1 MSAAVPIGRLRPGWP
16 GGVSATAEAGFLPI
30 VVALLFVGVV
40 AHLAGSGEAGD
51 VAWLGAT
58 ALAAG
63 VLAVAIGRDVLA
75 RRVGVDVIALLAMV
89 GSIGL
94 GELLAGAVIAVMSA
108 SGRALE
114 TFAHGR
120 AERELAG
127 LVSRA
132 PTVAHRYEEVGIR
145 TRAVADV
152 RRDDRLL
159 IRPGEVVPVDGVVLD
174 AAATMDESA
183 ITGESRLVVRA
194 FDDPVASGTIN
205 AGAAFDLRATATA
218 EASTYA
224 GIVRLVREAQGS
236 RAPLVRLADRYAL
249 AFLPLTLGLAG
260 IAWLVSG
267 DAVRALAVLVVAT
280 PCPLIIAAP
289 IALVAGVSHAARRG
303 IIVKGGGPLET
314 LAGVR
319 TLLMDKT
326 GTLTAGSPKLER
338 VEVGPTGDAELV
350 LRLAASLEQAS
361 PHVLAAAIVHAAHD
375 RAIQLEPPKSVTET
389 PGDGVRG
396 TVAGHAVTVG
406 GMDLATAGISVPRWA
421 RDAQRQIA
429 LASSSAAY
437 VRVDDQLAGILVL
450 VDPIRPEAPRALRL
464 ARGAGVRRIVLLSGD
479 DPSVAGAVGTALGID
494 SILAERTPA
503 EKVAVVR
510 AERIAAPGAT
520 VMIGD
525 GINDAPALAA
535 ADCGVA
541 MGARGATASSEAA
554 DVVITVDRL
563 DRLAE
568 AIRIAQRARRIAL
581 QSIVVG
587 MALSVVAMVVAAAGL
602 LAPVPGAILQEG
614 IDVVVI
620 VNALRALGGERPA
633 VRSVAGWAATRQR
646 LEADHTDMRPLI
658 VRVREAADSLG
669 AADRGAVPS
678 LLRGLRDALVADLLP
693 HEMEEETTVY
703 PLLAKALGG
712 EDPLAPLSTTHR
724 EIFHLARLFGRA
736 VDALPAAGPDPQQL
750 PELRRVLYG
759 LHAIL
764 ELHLAQ
770 ETELYMTLADAGASA
785 A

>member
-1 MSAAVPIGRLRPGWP
+1 
-16 GGVSATAEAGFLPI
+16 
-30 VVALLFVGVV
+30 
-40 AHLAGSGEAGD
+40 
-51 VAWLGAT
+51 
-58 ALAAG
+58 
-63 VLAVAIGRDVLA
+63 
-75 RRVGVDVIALLAMV
+75 
-89 GSIGL
+89 GL
-94 GELLAGAVIAVMSA
+94 GEYLAGAVIAVMSA

-114 TFAHGR
+114 TFARGR

-132 PTVAHRYEEVGIR
+132 PTVAHRYEEAGIR
-145 TRAVADV
+145 ARPVVAIQ
-152 RRDDRLL
+152 RDDRLL

-174 AAATMDESA
+174 VAVTLDESA
-183 ITGESRLVVRA
+183 LTGESRLVVRA
-194 FDDPVASGTIN
+194 FGDPVASGTIN

-218 EASTYA
+218 DASTYA

-260 IAWLVSG
+260 IAWLASG

-303 IIVKGGGPLET
+303 IVVKGGGPLET

-326 GTLTAGSPKLER
+326 GTLTAGSPRLER
-338 VEVGPTGDAELV
+338 VEVGPAGHPELV
-350 LRLAASLEQAS
+350 LGLAASLEQAS

-375 RAIQLEPPKSVTET
+375 RGIPLEPPKGVTEAF
-389 PGDGVRG
+389 GDGVSG
-396 TVAGHAVTVG
+396 TVGGHAVTVG
-406 GMDLATAGISVPRWA
+406 GADLATAGLTVPRWA
-421 RDAQRQIA
+421 REAQRQIE

-479 DPSVAGAVGTALGID
+479 DPSVASAVGTALNID

-503 EKVAVVR
+503 EKVAVVQ
-510 AERIAAPGAT
+510 AERTAAPGAT

-587 MALSVVAMVVAAAGL
+587 MALSLAAMVVAAAGF
-602 LAPVPGAILQEG
+602 LAPVPGALLQEG
-614 IDVVVI
+614 IDVIVI
-620 VNALRALGGERPA
+620 LNALRALGGERPT

-646 LEADHTDMRPLI
+646 LEADHADMRPLI
-658 VRVREAADSLG
+658 DQVRT
-669 AADRGAVPS
+669 AADRLGDSDRAAVPG
-678 LLRGLRDALVADLLP
+678 LLRDLRQALETDLLP
-693 HEMEEETTVY
+693 HELEEETTVY
-703 PLLAKALGG
+703 PLLARALGG
-712 EDPLAPLSTTHR
+712 VDPLAPLSTTHR

-736 VDALPAAGPDPQQL
+736 VDGLPAAGPDLGQL

-770 ETELYMTLADAGASA
+770 ETELYMTLADPGAPA